1 MEKTTFLDNRQGA
14 GQQLDRTSY
23 GAYYHLHADNALAES
38 QDQAAK
44 GNVEIS
50 KVVSGSGQSN
60 GVTLENAGFTFFL
73 VSELSKA
80 GQFATT
86 RSGEY
91 ILSSILSAY
100 LNPNYD
106 HSHPKWDFSGESQ
119 AIAKTYEV
127 NAAEISAYNRTLT
140 AAGEYR
146 NGKGS
151 GWVSTGVPNEY
162 RLSEIFSSDTGNI
175 RVQGLPYGT

>member
-1 MEKTTFLDNRQGA
+1 M
-14 GQQLDRTSY
+14 
-23 GAYYHLHADNALAES
+23 
-38 QDQAAK
+38 
-44 GNVEIS
+44 
-50 KVVSGSGQSN
+50 
-60 GVTLENAGFTFFL
+60 
-73 VSELSKA
+73 
-80 GQFATT
+80 
-86 RSGEY
+86 
-91 ILSSILSAY
+91 SAY

-106 HSHPKWDFSGESQ
+106 NAHPKWDFSGESQ

-175 RVQGLPYGT
+175 RVQGLPYGTYLVVETTTPQDVYQAEPFLVSIDPAKDNNPWSRMATPKGSVMTGSDSYQKYTVLDE